1 MEPVVGVG
9 KVEILDESEC
19 RALLARQPVGRIA
32 YVTDT
37 GKPMIVPV
45 DFMVVDDLVV
55 FRTDPGDK
63 LLHAPMRQVCFE
75 ADGGEAVERVWSVVV
90 HGLARDVTTALDER
104 YERKTSTKSEPYFN
118 LKAANGQVIGHSEMY
133 SSTSAM
139 ENGIASVK
147 KNAPTATVVDRTV

>member
-104 YERKTSTKSEPYFN
+104 YERLREVR
-118 LKAANGQVIGHSEMY
+118 L
-133 SSTSAM
+133 
-139 ENGIASVK
+139 
-147 KNAPTATVVDRTV
+147 PTFPQLRDPHWVAIEIQEITGRRLSRWPRGS